1 MSSAFSEPP
10 DCAVKRR
17 QRQAKVP
24 PVPQPT
30 RRARDEALSAPLREL
45 ASSEAPPA
53 LPSETDRLAP
63 WAAARS
69 THHAVVSLDR
79 GGAECSPT
87 SQVQTAGGSLAGNED
102 SLISSTVDPR
112 RFPALPRGGSSA
124 VDPLRAVAFIEAP
137 PLASVA
143 EQIPTRPP

>member
-24 PVPQPT
+24 PVAT
-30 RRARDEALSAPLREL
+30 NTTGAREALSAPLREL